1 MQMIFMT
8 YRSSLQGEVLKWLE
22 AEGISFTF
30 VEQAHG
36 KGVTGHA
43 PGSLYWGG
51 TKTRCCLRE
60 FKMNSSVTSG
70 NAFKS
75 CNGSSMEKA
84 RWQFPFMSSSCLASN
99 GSSVSW

>member
-8 YRSSLQGEVLKWLE
+8 FRSSLQGEVLKWLE
-22 AEGISFTF
+22 AEGVSFTF

-51 TKTRCCLRE
+51 SNTMLFAGIQDEQLSGFRE
-60 FKMNSSVTSG
+60 RLQKLQRKLHGEGKV
-70 NAFKS
+70 AV
-75 CNGSSMEKA
+75 
-84 RWQFPFMSSSCLASN
+84 PFHVFVLPCIQ
-99 GSSVSW
+99 WF